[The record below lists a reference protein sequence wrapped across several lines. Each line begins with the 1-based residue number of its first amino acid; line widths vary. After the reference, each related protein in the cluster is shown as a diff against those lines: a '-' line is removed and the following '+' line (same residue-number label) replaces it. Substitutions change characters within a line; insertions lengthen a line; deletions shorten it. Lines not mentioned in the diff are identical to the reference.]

1 MRGAGATG
9 GLSWRALRIGAV
21 SLCALAGVAIGLG
34 APVALA
40 RSLGVDHP
48 PLDINLLGN
57 LRARLERLGPRLP
70 FGPRPRLYVV
80 GDSTVLSYARG
91 RTIPV
96 RLQQQLDALV
106 GSQRSPL
113 VQNFSAPGMSFF
125 DHYLLADLFAANP
138 PDLLVVNF
146 NVANISTHRRVDLV
160 RPPLAGAL
168 QLRRIPEALGMPLH
182 EFGMTADRVL
192 FYVAIVQAGGLEPWW
207 WLSREQVRIAQGRK
221 DLERWLGAHLSPTRA
236 GAAPEAAFER
246 RLRAA
251 RMDGFLEPGRL
262 RYTAR
267 GERDHF
273 GQALEGVDTHHE
285 TIQTVDRTLAAYRR
299 AGIDVVFYV
308 NPTNVEHLERVGVY
322 DPEGFGRTLAALEE
336 VVRRN
341 GAEYV
346 DLHDLLPDAGFRD
359 AAGHFATSK
368 VDGPL
373 RVAEALAPVV
383 IEKMGSPAGRR

>member
-1 MRGAGATG
+1 M
-9 GLSWRALRIGAV
+9 RALRLGMV
-21 SLCALAGVAIGLG
+21 SLCALAGLAVGLG
-34 APVALA
+34 APIALA
-40 RSLGVDHP
+40 RGLGVDHP

-57 LRARLERLGPRLP
+57 LHKRLQRLGPAPSFRA
-70 FGPRPRLYVV
+70 RPRLYVV
-80 GDSTVLSYARG
+80 GDSTVLSYPRG

-96 RLQQQLDALV
+96 RLQQQLDALA
-106 GSQRSPL
+106 GPRRSPL
-113 VQNFSAPGMSFF
+113 VHNFSAQGMSFF
-125 DHYLLADLFAANP
+125 DHYLLADLFAASP

-146 NVANISTHRRVDLV
+146 NVANISTHRRTDLV

-168 QLRRIPEALGMPLH
+168 APRRIPEALGMPLH

-207 WLSREQVRIAQGRK
+207 WLAREQVRIAQGRK
-221 DLERWLGAHLSPTRA
+221 DLERWLGARLSPTSK
-236 GAAPEAAFER
+236 GGAPEAVFQH
-246 RLRAA
+246 RLGAA
-251 RMDGFLEPGRL
+251 RMSGLLEPGHL

-267 GERDHF
+267 GERSHF
-273 GQALEGVDTHHE
+273 GPALEGVDTRHE

-308 NPTNVEHLERVGVY
+308 NPTNVENLERVGVY
-322 DPEGFGRTLAALEE
+322 DPEGFGETLAALEE

-346 DLHDLLPDAGFRD
+346 DLHDLLPDSGFRD
-359 AAGHFATSK
+359 AAGHFATGE

-373 RVAEALAPVV
+373 RVAEVLAPVV
-383 IEKMGSPAGRR
+383 LQKMRSPAGRR

>member
-1 MRGAGATG
+1 MGAGATG
-9 GLSWRALRIGAV
+9 GLRRRALRIGMV
-21 SLCALAGVAIGLG
+21 SVCALAGVAIGLG

-40 RSLGVDHP
+40 RGLGVGHP
-48 PLDINLLGN
+48 PLDINLLRN
-57 LRARLERLGPRLP
+57 LHERLQRLGPAPPARW
-70 FGPRPRLYVV
+70 RPRLYVL
-80 GDSTVLSYARG
+80 GDSTVLSYPRG
-91 RTIPV
+91 RTVPV
-96 RLQQQLDALV
+96 RLQEELDARV
-106 GSQRSPL
+106 GPRRSPR
-113 VQNFSAPGMSFF
+113 VYNFAARGMSFF
-125 DHYLLADLFAANP
+125 DHYLLADLFAKSP

-146 NVANISTHRRVDLV
+146 NVANISTHRRVELV

-168 QLRRIPEALGMPLH
+168 EPRRIPEALGMPLH

-221 DLERWLGAHLSPTRA
+221 DLERWLGARLSPTRA
-236 GAAPEAAFER
+236 GAAPETVFQR
-246 RLRAA
+246 RLGAA
-251 RMDGFLEPGRL
+251 RMSGLLEPGHQ

-273 GQALEGVDTHHE
+273 GAALQGVDTRHE
-285 TIQTVDRTLAAYRR
+285 TLQVVDRALAAYRR

-308 NPTNVEHLERVGVY
+308 NPTNVENLQRVGVY
-322 DPEGFGRTLAALEE
+322 DAEGFDRTLAALED

-341 GAEYV
+341 GAAYV

-359 AAGHFATSK
+359 AAGHFATDE

-383 IEKMGSPAGRR
+383 VERMGSPAGGR